1 MKGYRFRLQDVLDF
15 RSKEVDL
22 CQGKVALEEKK
33 RVDILNL
40 IRTRDEEIRLAYLDQ
55 QVAMETSDTNHG
67 GVDLNRAKV
76 FQFYVNRMKNEQSA
90 LQIKLSQQAQ
100 RVNLAREELKQAM
113 IKKKSLEI
121 LEEKERH
128 RFIQKRDKAEEAFLS
143 ELALNR
149 MIHQSIQ

>member
-1 MKGYRFRLQDVLDF
+1 M
-15 RSKEVDL
+15 S
-22 CQGKVALEEKK
+22 QGKVALEEKK

-40 IRTRDEEIRLAYLDQ
+40 IRHRDEEIRLAYLDQ
-55 QVAMETSDTNHG
+55 QVSLETSDASHG

-76 FQFYVNRMKNEQSA
+76 FHFYVERLKNEQSA

-100 RVNLAREELKQAM
+100 RVNIAREELKQAM

-128 RFIQKRDKAEEAFLS
+128 RFVQKREKAEEAFLS

>member
-1 MKGYRFRLQDVLDF
+1 LKGYRFRLQAVLDF

-55 QVAMETSDTNHG
+55 QVAMETGDSSHG